1 MAALTMADLMPKY
14 KRVQDT
20 WEYHPRV
27 SGKQARVWLDDL
39 EASTPRTVDEFDITH
54 DARYNWRDWIGS
66 RSFNDTYKIVGNG
79 LQRVAFKR
87 FNDIISSNTKAP
99 RCDFVFYRADS
110 NSYTR
115 LHPQKKKHPITL
127 LYEAIPVEGRVNDA
141 AWEMLCRARQGR
153 GPQGFFDS
161 ISQADTLSRKHAAD
175 FLASLKSEYVAGR
188 TDLFY
193 DITDG
198 GKYPWH
204 RYVAGAC
211 FRNELI
217 IASMGI
223 MWDEMRGEYV
233 FRGVSDSSRMF
244 TIIPRLARKQL
255 VWDGDDVDDVAD
267 VGAEA
272 GRQVSPRDDEPYG
285 DDLEERLNSNT
296 AAAQEDETANAVEA
310 TSQAT
315 SESWVE
321 VPEFTGAQYPYD
333 YSSQPRWSYWEQ

>member
-1 MAALTMADLMPKY
+1 MLRTATAMAALTMADLMPKY

-141 AWEMLCRARQGR
+141 AWEMLWRARQ
-153 GPQGFFDS
+153 
-161 ISQADTLSRKHAAD
+161 
-175 FLASLKSEYVAGR
+175 AGR
-188 TDLFY
+188 CRAALAWTWIQAAGVRGAWRCRAQSRSPARVVAASRTLPRRARVDL
-193 DITDG
+193 
-198 GKYPWH
+198 
-204 RYVAGAC
+204 
-211 FRNELI
+211 
-217 IASMGI
+217 
-223 MWDEMRGEYV
+223 
-233 FRGVSDSSRMF
+233 DSSCGCARRVAM
-244 TIIPRLARKQL
+244 PRA
-255 VWDGDDVDDVAD
+255 
-267 VGAEA
+267 
-272 GRQVSPRDDEPYG
+272 VS
-285 DDLEERLNSNT
+285 
-296 AAAQEDETANAVEA
+296 
-310 TSQAT
+310 
-315 SESWVE
+315 
-321 VPEFTGAQYPYD
+321 
-333 YSSQPRWSYWEQ
+333 